1 MTALPP
7 CLSQPGAGGCV
18 LLPRFL
24 FLSAV
29 AAFAQ
34 GASAGQ
40 EGAAAAR
47 RGAPPLPGFSSPCP
61 GHASSASGPGCWAGA
76 YPKSERAALQKCLD
90 EERAGGGRRTGLELG
105 GARRGQPRGVCPR
118 QGQLGQERA
127 RLCAAC
133 GPEQSV
139 CSCCFSSFYFLFF
152 GKVGVRDG
160 AAGAAPAPLPGL
172 GIPAGG
178 RLQPRGRN
186 AVTACGRGGP
196 GAGAAL
202 PGPSPCSPP
211 PAPLRP
217 PPPPPSPLPSPR
229 GVYAD
234 AALCRRCQRGRG
246 LLSITENCVL
256 KKKKKKK
263 SPPPETCR

>member
-18 LLPRFL
+18 LRPRFL

-47 RGAPPLPGFSSPCP
+47 RGAPPPPGFSSPCP

-202 PGPSPCSPP
+202 PGPSPCPPP
-211 PAPLRP
+211 PAPFGP
-217 PPPPPSPLPSPR
+217 PPPPPPAPCLPLGASMQMLRCAGAAKGDGVCSPSR
-229 GVYAD
+229 KIV
-234 AALCRRCQRGRG
+234 
-246 LLSITENCVL
+246 S
-256 KKKKKKK
+256 
-263 SPPPETCR
+263 